1 MKRILVT
8 AAIALSPMLLHA
20 QTAPPAQPAS
30 AATIHVSSGV
40 VPPKLIH
47 TFAVYW
53 SGDPTPLGRT
63 AIVQMNVDPT
73 GKPTHLKVVRSLGPL
88 VDQSVLES
96 VSHYRFVPGTLD
108 NQPTTIPLTL
118 EVTVLRPNLQ

>member
-1 MKRILVT
+1 MKRIIVT

-30 AATIHVSSGV
+30 AVRVSSGV

-73 GKPTHLKVVRSLGPL
+73 GKPTHLKVIRSLGPL

>member
-1 MKRILVT
+1 MKRIIVT
-8 AAIALSPMLLHA
+8 AAIVLSPMLLHA
-20 QTAPPAQPAS
+20 QITPPAQPAS
-30 AATIHVSSGV
+30 AATVRVSSGV

-63 AIVQMNVDPT
+63 AIVQMNVDPS
-73 GKPTHLKVVRSLGPL
+73 GKPTNLKVVRSLGPL

-96 VSHYRFVPGTLD
+96 VGRYRFAPGTLD
-108 NQPTTIPLTL
+108 NQPTTVPLTL